1 MKNSLSFKKKE
12 RSSNI
17 IESLKESHS
26 ASAIIIMIGN
36 FDMKIAEGKSFDAI
50 KIKKRFDS
58 EAELYEDL
66 KENDFYGGEYKV
78 RHTKTGYHLTAEILE

>member
-26 ASAIIIMIGN
+26 ASAIITTIGSSS
-36 FDMKIAEGKSFDAI
+36 MKITEGKEYDVI
-50 KIKKRFDS
+50 IVKKRFDA
-58 EAELYEDL
+58 EQELYEDL

>member
-26 ASAIIIMIGN
+26 ASAIITMIGA
-36 FDMKIAEGKSFDAI
+36 FKMKITEGKSFDAI

-58 EAELYEDL
+58 EADLYEDL

>member
-1 MKNSLSFKKKE
+1 
-12 RSSNI
+12 
-17 IESLKESHS
+17 
-26 ASAIIIMIGN
+26 MIGV
-36 FDMKIAEGKSFDAI
+36 FKMKIAEGKSFDAI

-66 KENDFYGGEYKV
+66 KENDFYGGEYKI

>member
-26 ASAIIIMIGN
+26 AFVIITTIGA
-36 FDMKIAEGKSFDAI
+36 FKMKITEGKSFDAI
-50 KIKKRFDS
+50 KIKKRFNS

-66 KENDFYGGEYKV
+66 KDNDFYGGEYKI

>member
-1 MKNSLSFKKKE
+1 
-12 RSSNI
+12 
-17 IESLKESHS
+17 
-26 ASAIIIMIGN
+26 
-36 FDMKIAEGKSFDAI
+36 MKITEGKSFDI
-50 KIKKRFDS
+50 IRIKKRFDS

>member
-1 MKNSLSFKKKE
+1 
-12 RSSNI
+12 
-17 IESLKESHS
+17 
-26 ASAIIIMIGN
+26 
-36 FDMKIAEGKSFDAI
+36 MKIAEGKSFNAI

-66 KENDFYGGEYKV
+66 KENDFYGGEYKI